1 MLARWQPLS
10 AQERQKVSFAESVLS
25 GGAAEVAA
33 NRTSLD
39 RLLNSDINGETA
51 VPEGDGTSRRG
62 L

>member
-10 AQERQKVSFAESVLS
+10 AQERQKASFAESVLS

-39 RLLNSDINGETA
+39 RLLNNETTGETA
-51 VPEGDGTSRRG
+51 EPEGLGTSRRE